1 MNNTPLSIV
10 WLRRDLR
17 LEDNTALYHALKEK
31 HPVLCVFIFDTEILN
46 KLEDRTDKRVQFIH
60 AELEKLNKELQQFG
74 SGLLVKHGSSTQA
87 WKEILVEFTVD
98 TVFTNHDYEP
108 YALLRDEKINSML
121 RERQVRFHTYKD
133 QVIFEK
139 NEVVKDDGKPYT
151 VFTPYSKK
159 WKAKLNTFYA
169 KSYPTL
175 KYSKNFF
182 VVADNTVDSE
192 TKTAKRARQTS
203 SFKIPTLKSL
213 GFIKTEVQFP
223 ERMVSSDILEKYSEQ
238 RNFPAINGTS
248 RLGLHLRFGTL
259 SVRKL
264 LAYALE
270 RNETYVNELIWRDFY
285 QQILFHFPHV
295 ANGAFRKEYDHIE
308 WENDEAKF
316 AKWCVGKT
324 GFPLVD
330 AGMRELNATGYMH
343 NRVRMVV
350 ASFLTKQ
357 LLIDWRWGEI
367 YFAQKLLDF
376 DLAANNGGWQWAA
389 GCGTDAAPYFRV
401 FNPQLQLEKFDPD
414 KLYVKHWL
422 PEFESADYPKPI
434 VDQKAAKDKVMAA
447 YGKALKR

>member
-1 MNNTPLSIV
+1 MITTPLSIV

-17 LEDNTALYHALKEK
+17 LEDNAALYHALKGER
-31 HPVLCVFIFDTEILN
+31 PVLCVFIFDTEIL
-46 KLEDRTDKRVQFIH
+46 KQLEDKTDKRVQFIYG
-60 AELEKLNKELQQFG
+60 ELERLNKELQAFG
-74 SGLLVKHGSSTQA
+74 SGLLVKFGTATQV
-87 WKEILVEFTVD
+87 WKEILEQFLVT
-98 TVFTNHDYEP
+98 TVFANHDYEP
-108 YALLRDEKINSML
+108 YAITRDEKVNGML
-121 RERQVRFHTYKD
+121 KTKGVRFHTYKD

-139 NEVVKDDGKPYT
+139 NEVVKDDGTPYT

-159 WKAKLNTFYA
+159 WKAKLNSFYA
-169 KSYPTL
+169 KSYPSL
-175 KYSKNFF
+175 KYSRNFLQTSAF
-182 VVADNTVDSE
+182 EMPSLQSVGF
-192 TKTAKRARQTS
+192 TKTN
-203 SFKIPTLKSL
+203 FH
-213 GFIKTEVQFP
+213 FP
-223 ERMVSSDILEKYSEQ
+223 ERTVKSDIIRKYTEQ
-238 RNFPAINGTS
+238 RDFPALNGTS

-264 LAYALE
+264 LTYALE
-270 RNETYVNELIWRDFY
+270 RNETYTTELIWRDFY

-295 ANGAFRKEYDHIE
+295 VNGAFKKEYDQIE
-308 WENDEAKF
+308 WENDEEKF
-316 AKWCVGKT
+316 AKWCTGKT

-330 AGMRELNATGYMH
+330 AGMRELNASGYMH

-357 LLIDWRWGEI
+357 LLIDWRWGET

-414 KLYVKHWL
+414 MLYVKQWV
-422 PEFESADYPKPI
+422 PEFGSAEYPSPI
-434 VDQKAAKDKVMAA
+434 IDQKTAKDKVMAA